1 MNGLEK
7 LLELAKA
14 QIGYQEKT
22 GAVGLDDPDANAGQN
37 NYTKYSRD
45 VDSWGLM
52 GCQGQPW
59 CCTYQ
64 FWLEAKT
71 FGTEKALEHFC
82 MTRQTYKGYHCFSTY
97 QAFERKGRTSSRPQI
112 GALIVFTYEHIG
124 RVTAVRNGR
133 VYTNE
138 GNTSAL
144 YGDRNGGTVKEKSY
158 ALNDPNI
165 KGYCLIDYDGETEVP
180 GAETAIPFG
189 QIRVFQNWLNTWYGN
204 LLKRECGAVL
214 EADGRFG
221 PRTRQAALV
230 VWKDILNRLYG
241 KKIPLSGE
249 RFDEKCKEAAGTA
262 LVRYGSKGTFVVLAE
277 GFLAE
282 QGIYLGNIDGIFGTG
297 MEEAV
302 RRFQTDYLLET
313 DGVIGRNTWTGL
325 FAI

>member
-97 QAFERKGRTSSRPQI
+97 QACERKGRTSSRPQV

-204 LLKRECGAVL
+204 LLKQECGAVL

-262 LVRYGSKGTFVVLAE
+262 LVRYGSKGTLVVLAE

-282 QGIYLGNIDGIFGTG
+282 KGIYLGNIDGIFGTG

-302 RRFQTDYLLET
+302 RRFQTDHLLET

>member
-1 MNGLEK
+1 MNGSEK

-14 QIGYQEKT
+14 QIGYHEKA
-22 GAVGLDDPDANAGQN
+22 GAAGLDDPDANAGQN

-97 QAFERKGRTSSRPQI
+97 QAFERKGRTSSRPQV

-204 LLKRECGAVL
+204 LLKQKCGAVL

-221 PRTRQAALV
+221 SGTRQAALV

-262 LVRYGSKGTFVVLAE
+262 LVRYGSKGTLVVLAE

-282 QGIYLGNIDGIFGTG
+282 KGIYLGNIDGIFGTG

>member
-1 MNGLEK
+1 
-7 LLELAKA
+7 
-14 QIGYQEKT
+14 
-22 GAVGLDDPDANAGQN
+22 
-37 NYTKYSRD
+37 
-45 VDSWGLM
+45 
-52 GCQGQPW
+52 
-59 CCTYQ
+59 
-64 FWLEAKT
+64 KT

>member
-1 MNGLEK
+1 MNGSEK

-14 QIGYQEKT
+14 QIGYQEKA
-22 GAVGLDDPDANAGQN
+22 GAAGLDDPDANAGQN

-221 PRTRQAALV
+221 PGTRQAALV

-262 LVRYGSKGTFVVLAE
+262 LVRYGSKGTLVVLAE

-282 QGIYLGNIDGIFGTG
+282 KGIYLGNIDGIFGTG

>member
-1 MNGLEK
+1 MNGSEK

-14 QIGYQEKT
+14 QIGYQEKA
-22 GAVGLDDPDANAGQN
+22 GAAGLDDPDANAGQN
-37 NYTKYSRD
+37 SYTKYSRD

-97 QAFERKGRTSSRPQI
+97 QAFERKGRTSSRPQV

-221 PRTRQAALV
+221 SGTRQAALV

-262 LVRYGSKGTFVVLAE
+262 LVRYGSKGTLVVLAE

-282 QGIYLGNIDGIFGTG
+282 KGIYLGNIDGIFGTG

>member
-1 MNGLEK
+1 
-7 LLELAKA
+7 
-14 QIGYQEKT
+14 
-22 GAVGLDDPDANAGQN
+22 
-37 NYTKYSRD
+37 
-45 VDSWGLM
+45 
-52 GCQGQPW
+52 
-59 CCTYQ
+59 
-64 FWLEAKT
+64 
-71 FGTEKALEHFC
+71 

-97 QAFERKGRTSSRPQI
+97 QAFERKGRTSSRPQV

-204 LLKRECGAVL
+204 LLKQKCGAVL

-241 KKIPLSGE
+241 KKIPLFGE

-262 LVRYGSKGTFVVLAE
+262 LVRYGSKGTLVVLAE

-282 QGIYLGNIDGIFGTG
+282 KGIYLGNIDGIFGTG

>member
-1 MNGLEK
+1 MNGSEK

-14 QIGYQEKT
+14 QIGYQEKA
-22 GAVGLDDPDANAGQN
+22 GAAGLDDPDANAGQN

-71 FGTEKALEHFC
+71 FGIEKALEHFC

-97 QAFERKGRTSSRPQI
+97 QAFERKGRTSSRPQV

-262 LVRYGSKGTFVVLAE
+262 LVRYGSKGTLVVLAE

-282 QGIYLGNIDGIFGTG
+282 KGIYLGNIDGIFGTG

>member
-1 MNGLEK
+1 MNGSEK
-7 LLELAKA
+7 LLDLAKA
-14 QIGYQEKT
+14 QIGYQEKA
-22 GAVGLDDPDANAGQN
+22 GAAGLDDPDANAGQN

-165 KGYCLIDYDGETEVP
+165 KGYCLIDYDGKTEVP
-180 GAETAIPFG
+180 GSETGISFG

-221 PRTRQAALV
+221 PGTRQAALV

-262 LVRYGSKGTFVVLAE
+262 LVRYGSKGTLVVLAE

-282 QGIYLGNIDGIFGTG
+282 KGIYLGNIDGIFGTG

>member
-1 MNGLEK
+1 M
-7 LLELAKA
+7 
-14 QIGYQEKT
+14 
-22 GAVGLDDPDANAGQN
+22 
-37 NYTKYSRD
+37 
-45 VDSWGLM
+45 DSWGLM

-97 QAFERKGRTSSRPQI
+97 QAFERKGRTSSRPQV

-221 PRTRQAALV
+221 SGTRQAALV

-262 LVRYGSKGTFVVLAE
+262 LVRYGSKGTLVVLAE

-282 QGIYLGNIDGIFGTG
+282 KGIYLGNIDGIFGTG

>member
-1 MNGLEK
+1 MNGSEK

-71 FGTEKALEHFC
+71 FGIEKALEHFC

-97 QAFERKGRTSSRPQI
+97 QAFERKGRTSSRPQV

-214 EADGRFG
+214 EADGRFD

-262 LVRYGSKGTFVVLAE
+262 LVRYGSKGTLVVLAE

-282 QGIYLGNIDGIFGTG
+282 KGIYLGNIDGIFGTG

-302 RRFQTDYLLET
+302 RRFQTDHLLET

>member
-14 QIGYQEKT
+14 QIGYQEKA
-22 GAVGLDDPDANAGQN
+22 GAAGLDDPDANAGQN

-64 FWLEAKT
+64 FWLEAKI

-97 QAFERKGRTSSRPQI
+97 QAFERKGRTSSRPQV

-158 ALNDPNI
+158 VLNDPNI

-214 EADGRFG
+214 EADGRFD

-262 LVRYGSKGTFVVLAE
+262 LVRYGSKGTLVVLAE

-282 QGIYLGNIDGIFGTG
+282 KGIYLGNIDGIFGTG

>member
-1 MNGLEK
+1 MNGSEK

-14 QIGYQEKT
+14 QIGYQEKA

-97 QAFERKGRTSSRPQI
+97 QAFERKGRTSSRPQV
-112 GALIVFTYEHIG
+112 GALIVFNYEHIG

-180 GAETAIPFG
+180 GAETGIPFG

-262 LVRYGSKGTFVVLAE
+262 LVRYGSKGTLVVLAE

-282 QGIYLGNIDGIFGTG
+282 KGIYLGNIDGIFGTG

-302 RRFQTDYLLET
+302 RRFQTDHLLET

>member
-1 MNGLEK
+1 MNGSEK

-14 QIGYQEKT
+14 QIGYQEKA
-22 GAVGLDDPDANAGQN
+22 GAAGLNDPDANAGQN

-97 QAFERKGRTSSRPQI
+97 QAFERKGRTSSRPQV

-180 GAETAIPFG
+180 GAETGIPFG

>member
-1 MNGLEK
+1 
-7 LLELAKA
+7 
-14 QIGYQEKT
+14 
-22 GAVGLDDPDANAGQN
+22 
-37 NYTKYSRD
+37 
-45 VDSWGLM
+45 M
-52 GCQGQPW
+52 GW
-59 CCTYQ
+59 I
-64 FWLEAKT
+64 
-71 FGTEKALEHFC
+71 
-82 MTRQTYKGYHCFSTY
+82 
-97 QAFERKGRTSSRPQI
+97 SSRPQV
-112 GALIVFTYEHIG
+112 GALIVFTSEHIG
-124 RVTAVRNGR
+124 GVTAVRNGR

-180 GAETAIPFG
+180 GAETGIPFG

-262 LVRYGSKGTFVVLAE
+262 LVRYGSKGTLVVLAE

-282 QGIYLGNIDGIFGTG
+282 KGIYLGNIDGIFGTG

-302 RRFQTDYLLET
+302 RKFQTDHLLET

>member
-1 MNGLEK
+1 
-7 LLELAKA
+7 
-14 QIGYQEKT
+14 
-22 GAVGLDDPDANAGQN
+22 
-37 NYTKYSRD
+37 
-45 VDSWGLM
+45 
-52 GCQGQPW
+52 
-59 CCTYQ
+59 
-64 FWLEAKT
+64 
-71 FGTEKALEHFC
+71 

-97 QAFERKGRTSSRPQI
+97 QAFERKGRTSSRPQV

-124 RVTAVRNGR
+124 RVAAVRNGR

-180 GAETAIPFG
+180 GAETGISFG

-204 LLKRECGAVL
+204 LLKQECGAVL

-241 KKIPLSGE
+241 KKIPLSA
-249 RFDEKCKEAAGTA
+249 R
-262 LVRYGSKGTFVVLAE
+262 TF
-277 GFLAE
+277 
-282 QGIYLGNIDGIFGTG
+282 
-297 MEEAV
+297 
-302 RRFQTDYLLET
+302 
-313 DGVIGRNTWTGL
+313 
-325 FAI
+325 

>member
-1 MNGLEK
+1 MNGSEK

-14 QIGYQEKT
+14 QIGYHEKA
-22 GAVGLDDPDANAGQN
+22 GAAGLDDPDANAGQN

-97 QAFERKGRTSSRPQI
+97 QAFERKGRTSSRPQV

-262 LVRYGSKGTFVVLAE
+262 LVRYGSKGTLVVLAE

-282 QGIYLGNIDGIFGTG
+282 KGIYLGNIDGIFGTG

>member
-1 MNGLEK
+1 MNGSEK

-14 QIGYQEKT
+14 QIGYQEKA
-22 GAVGLDDPDANAGQN
+22 GAAGLDDPDANAGQN

-71 FGTEKALEHFC
+71 FGIEKALEHFC

-97 QAFERKGRTSSRPQI
+97 QAFERKGRTSSRPQV

-165 KGYCLIDYDGETEVP
+165 KGYCLIDYDGETEVL
-180 GAETAIPFG
+180 GAETGISFG

-204 LLKRECGAVL
+204 LLKQECGAVL

-262 LVRYGSKGTFVVLAE
+262 LVRYGSKGTLVVLAE

-282 QGIYLGNIDGIFGTG
+282 RGIYLGNIDGIFGTG

-302 RRFQTDYLLET
+302 RRFQTDHLLET

>member
-1 MNGLEK
+1 MNGSEK

-97 QAFERKGRTSSRPQI
+97 QAFERKGRTSSRPQV

-241 KKIPLSGE
+241 KKIPLFGE

>member
-1 MNGLEK
+1 MNGSEK
-7 LLELAKA
+7 LLDLAKA
-14 QIGYQEKT
+14 QIGYQEKA
-22 GAVGLDDPDANAGQN
+22 GAVGLDDSDANAGQN

-64 FWLEAKT
+64 FWLEAKI

-97 QAFERKGRTSSRPQI
+97 QAFEGKGRTSSRPQV

-180 GAETAIPFG
+180 GAETGISFG

-204 LLKRECGAVL
+204 LLKQECGAVL

-241 KKIPLSGE
+241 KKIPLFGE

-262 LVRYGSKGTFVVLAE
+262 LVRYGSKGTLVVLAE

-282 QGIYLGNIDGIFGTG
+282 RGIYLENIDGIFGTG

-302 RRFQTDYLLET
+302 RRFQTDHLLET

>member
-1 MNGLEK
+1 MNGSEK

-97 QAFERKGRTSSRPQI
+97 QAFERKGRTSSRPQV

-241 KKIPLSGE
+241 KKIPLFGE

-262 LVRYGSKGTFVVLAE
+262 LVRYGSKGTLVVLAE

>member
-1 MNGLEK
+1 MNGSEK

-14 QIGYQEKT
+14 QIGYQEKA
-22 GAVGLDDPDANAGQN
+22 GAAGLDDPDANAGQN

-64 FWLEAKT
+64 FWLEAKI

-97 QAFERKGRTSSRPQI
+97 QAFERKGRTSSRPQV

-262 LVRYGSKGTFVVLAE
+262 LVRYGSKGTLVVLAE

-282 QGIYLGNIDGIFGTG
+282 KGIYLGNIDGIFGTG

>member
-1 MNGLEK
+1 MNGSEK

-14 QIGYQEKT
+14 QIGYHEKA
-22 GAVGLDDPDANAGQN
+22 GAAGLDDPDANAGQN

-97 QAFERKGRTSSRPQI
+97 QAFERKGRTSSRPQV

-241 KKIPLSGE
+241 KKIPLFGE

-262 LVRYGSKGTFVVLAE
+262 LVRYGSKGTLVVLAE

-282 QGIYLGNIDGIFGTG
+282 KGIYLGNIDGIFGTG

>member
-1 MNGLEK
+1 MNGSEK
-7 LLELAKA
+7 LLDLAKA
-14 QIGYQEKT
+14 QIGYQEKA
-22 GAVGLDDPDANAGQN
+22 GAAGLDDPDANAGQN

-71 FGTEKALEHFC
+71 FGIEKALEHFC

-97 QAFERKGRTSSRPQI
+97 QAFERKGRTSSRPQV

-158 ALNDPNI
+158 VLNDPNI

-214 EADGRFG
+214 EADGRFD

-262 LVRYGSKGTFVVLAE
+262 LVRYGSKGTLVVLAE

-282 QGIYLGNIDGIFGTG
+282 KGIYLGNIDGIFGTG

>member
-1 MNGLEK
+1 MNGSEK

-22 GAVGLDDPDANAGQN
+22 GAVGLDDPDTNAGQN

-71 FGTEKALEHFC
+71 FGIEKALEHFC

-180 GAETAIPFG
+180 GAETAIPLARSG
-189 QIRVFQNWLNTWYGN
+189 
-204 LLKRECGAVL
+204 CS
-214 EADGRFG
+214 
-221 PRTRQAALV
+221 RT
-230 VWKDILNRLYG
+230 G
-241 KKIPLSGE
+241 
-249 RFDEKCKEAAGTA
+249 
-262 LVRYGSKGTFVVLAE
+262 
-277 GFLAE
+277 
-282 QGIYLGNIDGIFGTG
+282 
-297 MEEAV
+297 
-302 RRFQTDYLLET
+302 
-313 DGVIGRNTWTGL
+313 
-325 FAI
+325 

>member
-1 MNGLEK
+1 MNGSEK

-14 QIGYQEKT
+14 QIGYHEKA
-22 GAVGLDDPDANAGQN
+22 GAAGLDDPDANAGQN

-82 MTRQTYKGYHCFSTY
+82 MTRQAYKGYHCFSTY
-97 QAFERKGRTSSRPQI
+97 QAFERKGRTSSRPQV

-221 PRTRQAALV
+221 SGTRQAALV

-262 LVRYGSKGTFVVLAE
+262 LVRYGSKGTLVVLAE

-282 QGIYLGNIDGIFGTG
+282 KGIYLGNIDGIFGTG

>member
-204 LLKRECGAVL
+204 LLKQECGAVL

-302 RRFQTDYLLET
+302 RRFQTDHLLET

>member
-1 MNGLEK
+1 MNGSEK

-22 GAVGLDDPDANAGQN
+22 GAAGLDDPDANAGQN

-64 FWLEAKT
+64 FWLEAKI

-97 QAFERKGRTSSRPQI
+97 QAFERKGRTSSRPQV

-165 KGYCLIDYDGETEVP
+165 KGYCLIDYDGETEVL
-180 GAETAIPFG
+180 GAETGISFG

-241 KKIPLSGE
+241 KKFPLSGE

-262 LVRYGSKGTFVVLAE
+262 LVRYGSKGTLVVLAE

-282 QGIYLGNIDGIFGTG
+282 RGIYLGNIDGIFGTG

-302 RRFQTDYLLET
+302 RRFQTDHLLET

>member
-1 MNGLEK
+1 MNGSEK

-14 QIGYQEKT
+14 QIGYQEKA
-22 GAVGLDDPDANAGQN
+22 GAAGLDDPDANAGQN
-37 NYTKYSRD
+37 SYTKYSRD

-97 QAFERKGRTSSRPQI
+97 QAFERKGRTSSRPQV

-133 VYTNE
+133 MYTNE

-221 PRTRQAALV
+221 SGTRQAALV

-262 LVRYGSKGTFVVLAE
+262 LVRYGSKGTLVVLAE

-282 QGIYLGNIDGIFGTG
+282 KGIYLGNIDGIFGTG

>member
-1 MNGLEK
+1 
-7 LLELAKA
+7 
-14 QIGYQEKT
+14 
-22 GAVGLDDPDANAGQN
+22 
-37 NYTKYSRD
+37 
-45 VDSWGLM
+45 
-52 GCQGQPW
+52 
-59 CCTYQ
+59 
-64 FWLEAKT
+64 
-71 FGTEKALEHFC
+71 

-97 QAFERKGRTSSRPQI
+97 QAFERKGRTSSRPQV

-221 PRTRQAALV
+221 SGTRQAALV

-241 KKIPLSGE
+241 KKIPLFGE

-262 LVRYGSKGTFVVLAE
+262 LVRYGSKGTLVVLAE

-282 QGIYLGNIDGIFGTG
+282 RGIYLENIDGIFGTG

-302 RRFQTDYLLET
+302 RRFQTDHLLET

>member
-1 MNGLEK
+1 MNGSEK

-14 QIGYQEKT
+14 QIGYQEKA
-22 GAVGLDDPDANAGQN
+22 GAAGLDDPDANAGQN

>member
-1 MNGLEK
+1 MNGSEK

-14 QIGYQEKT
+14 QIGYHEKA
-22 GAVGLDDPDANAGQN
+22 GAAGLDDPDANAGQN

-97 QAFERKGRTSSRPQI
+97 QAFERKGRTSSRPQV

-221 PRTRQAALV
+221 SGTRQAALV

-262 LVRYGSKGTFVVLAE
+262 LVRYGSKGTLVVLAE

-282 QGIYLGNIDGIFGTG
+282 KGIYLGNIDGIFGTG